1 MCLVCMGKAQS
12 RVQEVLPRW
21 IAPTLHPFHLS
32 ANATGTHAAVALGYG
47 QVGWMNL
54 DTGGIERTLSTG
66 RYLPIVAVAQRGN
79 LLMIA
84 DSGDLVSGDSVIDLW
99 DTATWQRVRRMVSP
113 SPIVAAALA
122 SNGQYIAAVSRDRAV
137 RLWRVAD
144 GALLTTVYQAF
155 APLSVAFTADSTRVI
170 TGDTLGYLR
179 MWTIAGAYMGIV
191 RVLYAGV
198 NRLGVSPSGEWLVV
212 GAVDAESRAL
222 GYNLATNSIGWYAP
236 YFGGVTGIAFS
247 PTSPE
252 VYIGSTDASIY
263 RHNLNTGQRL
273 GQFAA
278 LTSVR
283 AVSIAAN
290 GSVLVSGSYF
300 LPYGSNFPPRVF
312 GSDNLAAV
320 QVWSPTGTLLRTFRG
335 ELTRPMC
342 LAVARSGSILAAG
355 DYEGNLYLYDKA
367 TGQLITRWNA
377 FTSQVRDIALSA
389 SGQYLASCS
398 INEFAVWD
406 VSNPLSPTRLF
417 THATSD
423 TGNMAV
429 ALAPDGQ
436 RAAIAHVREG
446 ISVYEVPSGNLIAT
460 LQGGEE
466 RFAPTTL
473 DFSPDGQTLVVG
485 GRMQGVYFYD
495 AATGDLLRTRET
507 QDITLRVQYSV
518 DGTKLLVVE
527 GSNLT
532 YVVDLD
538 TDTVLGQHGET
549 WETATLTHDGAKVVA
564 IRYEDS
570 LILWDYLNDAEDQ
583 YRRLFRFGRHIIAD
597 GDIAVDSDNRTI
609 YTSFAS
615 QGITAWRLPS
625 PADIDS
631 NGCVDDADLLTV
643 LFNFG
648 ATGANPADVNR
659 DGTVD
664 DADLLQVL
672 FNFGDGC

>member
-1 MCLVCMGKAQS
+1 
-12 RVQEVLPRW
+12 
-21 IAPTLHPFHLS
+21 
-32 ANATGTHAAVALGYG
+32 
-47 QVGWMNL
+47 
-54 DTGGIERTLSTG
+54 
-66 RYLPIVAVAQRGN
+66 
-79 LLMIA
+79 
-84 DSGDLVSGDSVIDLW
+84 
-99 DTATWQRVRRMVSP
+99 
-113 SPIVAAALA
+113 
-122 SNGQYIAAVSRDRAV
+122 
-137 RLWRVAD
+137 
-144 GALLTTVYQAF
+144 
-155 APLSVAFTADSTRVI
+155 
-170 TGDTLGYLR
+170 
-179 MWTIAGAYMGIV
+179 
-191 RVLYAGV
+191 
-198 NRLGVSPSGEWLVV
+198 
-212 GAVDAESRAL
+212 
-222 GYNLATNSIGWYAP
+222 
-236 YFGGVTGIAFS
+236 
-247 PTSPE
+247 
-252 VYIGSTDASIY
+252 
-263 RHNLNTGQRL
+263 
-273 GQFAA
+273 
-278 LTSVR
+278 
-283 AVSIAAN
+283 
-290 GSVLVSGSYF
+290 
-300 LPYGSNFPPRVF
+300 
-312 GSDNLAAV
+312 
-320 QVWSPTGTLLRTFRG
+320 
-335 ELTRPMC
+335 MC

-398 INEFAVWD
+398 IDEFAVWD

-417 THATSD
+417 THTTSD

-597 GDIAVDSDNRTI
+597 GDIAVDSDNRTL

-615 QGITAWRLPS
+615 QGIAAWRLPS

-664 DADLLQVL
+664 DADLLEVL

>member
-1 MCLVCMGKAQS
+1 
-12 RVQEVLPRW
+12 
-21 IAPTLHPFHLS
+21 
-32 ANATGTHAAVALGYG
+32 
-47 QVGWMNL
+47 
-54 DTGGIERTLSTG
+54 
-66 RYLPIVAVAQRGN
+66 
-79 LLMIA
+79 MIA

-122 SNGQYIAAVSRDRAV
+122 SNGQYIAAVSHDRAV

-144 GALLTTVYQAF
+144 GMLLTTIYQAF

-170 TGDTLGYLR
+170 TGDDRGYLR
-179 MWTIAGAYMGIV
+179 MWSVSGTYLGLV

-222 GYNLATNSIGWYAP
+222 GYNLNTNSIGWYAP
-236 YFGGVTGIAFS
+236 YFGGVTGIAVS
-247 PTSPE
+247 PNSAE
-252 VYIGSTDASIY
+252 VYIGSTDAHVY
-263 RHNLNTGQRL
+263 CHTLNTGAQLRR
-273 GQFAA
+273 FNA

-283 AVSIAAN
+283 SLSLASNGNVVAA
-290 GSVLVSGSYF
+290 GSYY
-300 LPYGSNFPPRVF
+300 LPYMANFPPQVF

-320 QVWSPTGTLLRTFRG
+320 QVWNTAGALLRTWRG
-335 ELTRPMC
+335 DLTRPVRI
-342 LAVARSGSILAAG
+342 AVARNGSVLAAG
-355 DYEGNLYLYDKA
+355 DFEGNLYLYDKA
-367 TGQLITRWNA
+367 TGQQLARWNA
-377 FTSQVRDIALSA
+377 HGNNQVFGVALDA

-398 INEFAVWD
+398 LDELKVWN
-406 VSNPLSPTRLF
+406 VSNPLSPTLAF
-417 THATSD
+417 SYAANEL
-423 TGNMAV
+423 GLMAV
-429 ALAPDGQ
+429 ALSPNGQ
-436 RAAIAHVREG
+436 RVAVAHRIEG
-446 ISVYEVPSGNLIAT
+446 VVVLENPSGNPLVTI
-460 LQGGEE
+460 QGGEE
-466 RFAPTTL
+466 RFVPTTL
-473 DFSPDGQTLVVG
+473 DIAPDNQTLVVG

-570 LILWDYLNDAEDQ
+570 LILWDYVNDAADQ
-583 YRRLFRFGRHIIAD
+583 YRRLYRFGRHLIAY
-597 GDIAVDSDNRTI
+597 GDVATDADNRTI

-615 QGITAWRLPS
+615 QGIAAWRLPS
-625 PADIDS
+625 PADIDG

-643 LFNFG
+643 LFAFG